1 MGLPWTERRLQTQNK
16 KDSFWKVVC
25 AEIVCMEMVTGSRQ
39 SPNGSLRICSWWGPS
54 LSPNGLF
61 QYLSSPSLH
70 GCWGWRVRGC
80 MLDLGL
86 ANTGLGWAL
95 REDCTRPGVK
105 GCPSVGQRGRRDAQD
120 GPGAPREVLHHLG
133 PRFPHWPEGK
143 IVSPAK
149 LLCI

>member
-1 MGLPWTERRLQTQNK
+1 MGQGKWR
-16 KDSFWKVVC
+16 SFPFKILIREHWESQHR
-25 AEIVCMEMVTGSRQ
+25 AEGMFCSR
-39 SPNGSLRICSWWGPS
+39 GP
-54 LSPNGLF
+54 
-61 QYLSSPSLH
+61 
-70 GCWGWRVRGC
+70 
-80 MLDLGL
+80 DE
-86 ANTGLGWAL
+86 TL